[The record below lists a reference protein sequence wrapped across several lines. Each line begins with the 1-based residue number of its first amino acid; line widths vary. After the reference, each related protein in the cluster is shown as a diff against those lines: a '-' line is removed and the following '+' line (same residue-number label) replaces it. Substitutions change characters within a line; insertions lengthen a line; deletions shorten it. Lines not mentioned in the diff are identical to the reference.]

1 MRNYKW
7 GQGGIMNSKKSARY
21 LISMLILE
29 ILIMMVDIMPV
40 DMSIHEKL
48 KFVVLTN
55 IGMFSGTVVMLCNM
69 GKSAWKRRREKM
81 D

>member
-1 MRNYKW
+1 
-7 GQGGIMNSKKSARY
+7 MNTQKSARY
-21 LISMLILE
+21 LISMLVLE
-29 ILIMMVDIMPV
+29 ILIIMVDIIPV

-55 IGMFSGTVVMLCNM
+55 IGMFSGTVVMLYNM
-69 GKSAWKRRREKM
+69 GKSSWKRRREGT

>member
-1 MRNYKW
+1 
-7 GQGGIMNSKKSARY
+7 MNTQKSARY

-29 ILIMMVDIMPV
+29 ILIIMVDIIPV

-69 GKSAWKRRREKM
+69 GKSAWKRRREKT